1 MQSADYKPYEVQNI
15 ERRVLMYTSLAKV
28 DWNAFE
34 YIHSSNP
41 REAFQKLTEQ
51 LFCFEFKQPYGIY
64 RYYNQPHIET
74 MPVHVGNDYI
84 GFQSKYYDASTALSD
99 REQELINAIDG
110 AYSRYPGI
118 SKIIIY
124 INKEAGMSTKKGQ
137 SAPAYIER
145 IVNHGKNKGITVE
158 WRGLNE
164 LETMLLNPVNS
175 FLRDYFFATNGGIRK
190 VFSHIKDH
198 TNTIFKSL
206 SSEINYHNQT
216 IKISHSGTALKS
228 LWDSDKNFMII
239 HGDGG
244 CGKSGLVKDMF
255 EHTTEYPVMAF
266 KATDFDCSNISEF
279 SRKFG
284 DYIWD
289 DLLQSFDDSPRK
301 LCIIDSAEKALSMK
315 YQDTLYDSIKAL
327 LSHGWKILFTIRSA
341 YLDNFTK
348 YVLRTDYFDEVY
360 IPALSV
366 EMLSELEQKFSFS
379 LPVNPGLR
387 ELLCNL
393 FYFNLYLSQ
402 DRISES
408 QTTADFFESI
418 WQQVICKVS
427 VQTNSMHMR
436 RGKMICKIAQ
446 TIANSGLFYYIPD
459 DNADWDAVT
468 ALNESEILHLD
479 NTMGGYFFA
488 HDVYEELVLR
498 QIISQEFSRKVST
511 SSFFS
516 SIGDSLLVRKS
527 FRIWL
532 HNQFEFS
539 YERIEQF
546 LSEVLQSTE
555 ISPVWKDDIL
565 IALMSENNNIFTNH
579 LDNIL
584 EKENYALLPRAMH
597 LLNTACKVIDSDL
610 CQKLLT
616 PDEIKTNIIYRHVKP
631 AGMGWSYLISYT
643 YSNREKIT
651 WSPVTISLAIEMLY
665 AWTRHNPEGS
675 ATRNAGLLALFFY
688 SKVVGINR
696 TYSLDESQISKVCD
710 AILNSAIEI
719 NTELS
724 DIFEEVISKGQTS
737 HRDLYYSLCNHLL
750 KDTFNTGKLCES
762 NPNVVIRLAKCY
774 WINGKQKTKNWG
786 HSTDIGIH
794 FGLREH
800 TDHMYYPASAF
811 QTPILVL
818 LKAAPVQAIDFIVE
832 LFDYATNA
840 YQNSHLD
847 VDYKESHEIEITL
860 SNDEKIHQTISD
872 RLWKIHR
879 GTTVAPNL
887 IESILMALERWLYN
901 ALPTLTDETADDFC
915 MKLISRTN
923 SAAIT
928 SVIVSMVIAY
938 PQKLFKT
945 ACCLL
950 QTKEIFQYDLY
961 RLTSETSTG
970 LFPATV
976 SSKIFTDERKRSN
989 SLPFRKKRFEEIL
1002 LEYQIN
1008 QAGLTDEAYEAKMTD
1023 LYSAIDK
1030 SFSPEEN
1037 LPTYAKFALYRMDLR
1052 KMSLIK
1058 AEDKDGK
1065 QQIALAPQLPESM
1078 VQIQKQHQKNGE
1090 KDEKYA
1096 RLRLWTTAHM
1106 EQKSSDYMQYT
1117 EYESNPINALNDGLE
1132 FVKSPC
1138 FVQLDNSFMVYVAAV
1153 LLIYFQNQLDSKSFN
1168 TCRQIVLSRI
1178 QKVIEE
1184 RGHYSI
1190 GDGTDAAIATLPA
1203 LLEKTKKYSVKEDPV
1218 ILLLM
1223 LLCDWGLQRDCAIK
1237 IFSEK
1242 MWQHEELALK
1252 IASLFVH
1259 LKPLYDKDVSKYN
1272 GISPFKFFKK
1282 HISFIKSTLEQPTQ
1296 PLPDCSTLSSSALIT
1311 LSLLMPIK
1319 SCDHTFSVIEQT
1331 GALLW
1336 PKIFKDRRQY
1346 YDDDKW
1352 PGKYE
1357 QSYAYIEWLSK
1368 ALLQLDSTS
1377 QNHVLVLLIPH
1388 LNGYDGFKDLL
1399 SSLIFAEDGF
1409 KKITAFWNIWNKLF
1423 PAIEAL
1429 CESEKESILKIGQT
1443 TLGHHYGR
1451 RSDELITTY
1460 LLAFHLWTDG
1470 VKGWH
1475 TLRQEDS
1482 IFFATAVM
1490 KIGYHPA
1497 VLYSIT
1503 RILNSVGYI
1512 YENEGIKWLSTL
1524 ILNNSHLR
1532 TCDLPINTL
1541 YFLEE
1546 FVQRFCNN
1554 NRNNIKRNAEIK
1566 NALTN
1571 VLSFLVDRGSTCGY
1585 MLREQYC

>member
-1 MQSADYKPYEVQNI
+1 
-15 ERRVLMYTSLAKV
+15 MYTSLTKI

-51 LFCFEFKQPYGIY
+51 LFCFEFEQPYGIY

-158 WRGLNE
+158 WRDLNE
-164 LETMLLNPVNS
+164 LETMLLTPANS
-175 FLRDYFFATNGGIRK
+175 FIRDYFFATDGGIRK
-190 VFSHIKDH
+190 VFGHIKNH
-198 TNTIFKSL
+198 TSTIFKSL
-206 SSEINYHNQT
+206 YSDIKYHNQT
-216 IKISHSGTALKS
+216 IKISHHSTALES
-228 LWDSDKNFMII
+228 LWDSDKNFMVI

-244 CGKSGLVKDMF
+244 CGKSGLVKDLF
-255 EHTTEYPVMAF
+255 ENTTEYPVMAF
-266 KATDFDCSNISEF
+266 KATDFDCSSISEF

-301 LCIIDSAEKALSMK
+301 LCIIDSAEKALSMEFR
-315 YQDTLYDSIKAL
+315 DTLCDGIQAL
-327 LSHGWKILFTIRSA
+327 LSHGWKVLFTIRSA
-341 YLDNFTK
+341 YLDNLTK

-393 FYFNLYLSQ
+393 FCFNLYLSQ

-418 WQQVICKVS
+418 WQQVICKTS
-427 VQTNSMHMR
+427 VQANSMHMR

-446 TIANSGLFYYIPD
+446 NIADSGFFYYIPD
-459 DNADWDAVT
+459 DNTDWDALT
-468 ALNESEILHLD
+468 ALHESEILHLD

-546 LSEVLQSTE
+546 LYEVLQSTE

-616 PDEIKTNIIYRHVKP
+616 PDEIKTNIIYRYVKP

-651 WSPVTISLAIEMLY
+651 WSPITISLAIEMLY

-675 ATRNAGLLALFFY
+675 ATRNSGLLALFFY

-724 DIFEEVISKGQTS
+724 DILEEVIAKKQTR

-750 KDTFNTGKLCES
+750 KDSFSTGKLCES
-762 NPNVVIRLAKCY
+762 NPDLVIKLAKCY
-774 WINGKQKTKNWG
+774 WIKDGQTPQSWG
-786 HSTDIGIH
+786 HSADMGVY
-794 FGLREH
+794 FGLCEH

-811 QTPILVL
+811 QTPLLIL
-818 LKAAPVQAIDFIVE
+818 LKTAPAQAVDFIVE

-840 YQNSHLD
+840 YQNSRLN
-847 VDYKESHEIEITL
+847 VDYKEISDIEIVL
-860 SNDEKIHQTISD
+860 SDHEKIRQKISE
-872 RLWKIHR
+872 RLWKMHR
-879 GTTVAPNL
+879 GTHVAPYL
-887 IESILMALERWLYN
+887 LESILMAFERWLHEL
-901 ALPTLTDETADDFC
+901 LPTLPDKAADAFC
-915 MKLISRTN
+915 MKLISRTS

-928 SVIVSMVIAY
+928 SVVASMISAY

-950 QTKEIFQYDLY
+950 QTKEIFQYDLS
-961 RLTSETSTG
+961 RLTSERTAI
-970 LFPATV
+970 LFPPIAND
-976 SSKIFTDERKRSN
+976 KIFTDERQRSN
-989 SLPFRKKRFEEIL
+989 SLPFRKKRFDEIL

-1008 QAGLTDEAYEAKMTD
+1008 QVGLTDEAYKAKMAE

-1030 SFSPEEN
+1030 AFSPEEE
-1037 LPTYAKFALYRMDLR
+1037 LPTYAKFVLYRMDIR
-1052 KMSLIK
+1052 KMNLVK
-1058 AEDKDGK
+1058 VEDAGGK
-1065 QQIALAPQLPESM
+1065 KQIALVPELPDAM
-1078 VQIQKQHQKNGE
+1078 VHIQKQTQKNRE
-1090 KDEKYA
+1090 KDEKFS
-1096 RLRLWTTAHM
+1096 RLQLWTTAHM
-1106 EQKSSDYMQYT
+1106 EQKSNDYMQYT

-1132 FVKSPC
+1132 FVRTPC
-1138 FVQLDNSFMVYVAAV
+1138 FIQLDDSFMVYVAAV
-1153 LLIYFQNQLDSKSFN
+1153 LLIDFQNQLDCKSFN
-1168 TCRQIVLSRI
+1168 TCLQIVLSRI

-1190 GDGTDAAIATLPA
+1190 GDGTDAAIAALPA
-1203 LLEKTKKYSVKEDPV
+1203 LLEKTKQYSEREDPV
-1218 ILLLM
+1218 ILLLI

-1237 IFSEK
+1237 IFAEK
-1242 MWQHEELALK
+1242 MWQHVELAKK
-1252 IASLFVH
+1252 IVSLFIH
-1259 LKPLYDKDVSKYN
+1259 LKPLYDKEVSKHN
-1272 GISPFKFFKK
+1272 GISPFEFLQK
-1282 HISFIKSTLEQPTQ
+1282 HLSFIKSILEQPTQ
-1296 PLPDCSTLSSSALIT
+1296 PLPDCSMLSCSALIT
-1311 LSLLMPIK
+1311 LSLLMPIEPF
-1319 SCDHTFSVIEQT
+1319 DLTVAIIEQT
-1331 GALLW
+1331 GVLLW
-1336 PKIFKDRRQY
+1336 PKIFKDRWHY
-1346 YDDDKW
+1346 HDNDNW

-1357 QSYAYIEWLSK
+1357 QSHSYIVWLSK
-1368 ALLQLDSTS
+1368 VLLQIDSTA
-1377 QNHVLVLLIPH
+1377 QNRVLAILLPH

-1399 SSLIFAEDGF
+1399 SNLIFAEDGL
-1409 KKITAFWNIWNKLF
+1409 KKITAFWNVWNKLL
-1423 PAIEAL
+1423 PSIEAL
-1429 CESEKESILKIGQT
+1429 CESEKESIIKIGQT

-1482 IFFATAVM
+1482 IFFTTAVT

-1524 ILNNSHLR
+1524 ILNHSHLR
-1532 TCDLPINTL
+1532 TCDLPTNTI
-1541 YFLEE
+1541 YYMEE
-1546 FVQRFCNN
+1546 FVQQFCNN
-1554 NRNNIKRNAEIK
+1554 NRKNIKRNAEIR
-1566 NALTN
+1566 NALSN